1 MAGKDPGNVLSEQSA
16 ERRAEIV
23 EAARELYDAQ
33 GLASTTV
40 KDITEKVGVS
50 RSLLY
55 HYFASK
61 EDVTQVVLDSYV
73 EDFVEMVRLWNE
85 SRVRGDVRGALVSC
99 VKMLRRGVFDS
110 EPFRWSVA
118 NSENAGL
125 YQKFISLA
133 ASRLARFLTDT
144 TAVEYAR
151 YHYQR
156 IDHVYETFYLLV
168 VGLVSYVRQNPDA
181 PDELLEDLIAQ
192 ALRLDLDGSARRDLA
207 SDLTPEEECR

>member
-1 MAGKDPGNVLSEQSA
+1 MAGKDPGNVLTEQSA

-23 EAARELYDAQ
+23 EAARELYDTQ

-61 EDVTQVVLDSYV
+61 EDVTQAVLDSYV

-125 YQKFISLA
+125 YQKFISLT

>member
-23 EAARELYDAQ
+23 EAARELYDTQ

-61 EDVTQVVLDSYV
+61 EDVTQAVLDSYV

-125 YQKFISLA
+125 YQKFISLT

-192 ALRLDLDGSARRDLA
+192 TLRLDLDGSARRDPA

>member
-1 MAGKDPGNVLSEQSA
+1 MAGKDPGNVLTEQSA

-23 EAARELYDAQ
+23 EAARELYDTQ

-61 EDVTQVVLDSYV
+61 EDVTQAVLDSYV

-125 YQKFISLA
+125 YQKFISLT

-144 TAVEYAR
+144 TAVEYAH

>member
-1 MAGKDPGNVLSEQSA
+1 MAGMDPSMALSEQSA
-16 ERRAEIV
+16 QRRAEIV
-23 EAARELYDAQ
+23 EAARELYDTQ
-33 GLASTTV
+33 GLAGTTV

-61 EDVTQVVLDSYV
+61 EDVTQAVLDSYV
-73 EDFVEMVRLWNE
+73 EDFVEMVRFWNE
-85 SRVRGDVRGALVSC
+85 SRVRGDVQGALVSC
-99 VKMLRRGVFDS
+99 VKMLRRGVFDA

-125 YQKFISLA
+125 YQKFISLT

-192 ALRLDLDGSARRDLA
+192 ALQLDLDGSARRDPA
-207 SDLTPEEECR
+207 SGPAPEEEGR

>member
-23 EAARELYDAQ
+23 EAARELYDTQ

-50 RSLLY
+50 RGLLY

-61 EDVTQVVLDSYV
+61 EDVTQAVLDSYV

-125 YQKFISLA
+125 YQKFISLT

-192 ALRLDLDGSARRDLA
+192 ALRLDLDGSARRDPA

>member
-1 MAGKDPGNVLSEQSA
+1 MAGKDPGNVLTEQSA
-16 ERRAEIV
+16 QRRAEIV
-23 EAARELYDAQ
+23 EAARELYDTQ

-61 EDVTQVVLDSYV
+61 EDVTQAVLDSYV

-125 YQKFISLA
+125 YQKFISVT

-207 SDLTPEEECR
+207 NDLTPEEECR

>member
-23 EAARELYDAQ
+23 EAARELYDTQ

-61 EDVTQVVLDSYV
+61 EDVTQAVLDSYV

-125 YQKFISLA
+125 YQKFISLT

-168 VGLVSYVRQNPDA
+168 VGLVSYVRQNPNA

-192 ALRLDLDGSARRDLA
+192 ALRLDLDGSARRGPA
-207 SDLTPEEECR
+207 SDLTPEEECL

>member
-61 EDVTQVVLDSYV
+61 EDVTQAVLDSYV

-125 YQKFISLA
+125 YQKFISLT

-151 YHYQR
+151 YHHQR

>member
-1 MAGKDPGNVLSEQSA
+1 MAGKGPGNVLSEQSA
-16 ERRAEIV
+16 QRWAEIV
-23 EAARELYDAQ
+23 EAARELYDTQ

-50 RSLLY
+50 RNLFY

-61 EDVTQVVLDSYV
+61 EDVTQAVLDSYV

-125 YQKFISLA
+125 YQKFISLT

-192 ALRLDLDGSARRDLA
+192 ALRLDLDGSARRDPA
-207 SDLTPEEECR
+207 SDPAPEEEGR

>member
-23 EAARELYDAQ
+23 EAARQLYDTQ

-61 EDVTQVVLDSYV
+61 EDVTQAVLDSYV

-125 YQKFISLA
+125 YQKFISLT

-192 ALRLDLDGSARRDLA
+192 ALRLDLDGSARRDPA